1 MNIKKLKHHKKI
13 IENFSYLSVLQ
24 ILSMITPLITYPYLV
39 KTLGEVIYGTVVFVQ
54 AVVTYFNILVIFGFN
69 FTAAKGDNRD
79 NPKKLNEIITTV
91 TIIKILFLIFSLF
104 LMTAYTFS
112 KMDHTY
118 IIYLFGYVSMRFSF
132 IIGFFK

>member
-13 IENFSYLSVLQ
+13 IENFSYLSALQ
-24 ILSMITPLITYPYLV
+24 IFSMITPLVTYPYLV
-39 KTLGEVIYGTVVFVQ
+39 KTLGEVIYGTVVFAQ

-91 TIIKILFLIFSLF
+91 TIIKILFL
-104 LMTAYTFS
+104 MTAYTFS